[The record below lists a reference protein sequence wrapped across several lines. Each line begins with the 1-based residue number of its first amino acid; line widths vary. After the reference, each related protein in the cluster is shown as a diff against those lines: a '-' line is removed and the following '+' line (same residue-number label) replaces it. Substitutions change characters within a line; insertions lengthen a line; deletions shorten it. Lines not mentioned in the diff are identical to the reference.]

1 MSAITIEQ
9 YNKIAEETMPFA
21 RILGLQLE
29 SIDDDE
35 VVMRAVYNSDFLRP
49 GGTVSGPV
57 MMGLADAAVYALV
70 LSRIGI
76 VELAVTTN
84 LNINF
89 LLKPQPGD
97 VLARARMLKLGK
109 RLAVAE
115 VNLYSAAADL
125 GDVVAHATATY
136 SIPPR

>member
-29 SIDDDE
+29 SIDDEE

-57 MMGLADAAVYALV
+57 MMGLA
-70 LSRIGI
+70 
-76 VELAVTTN
+76 
-84 LNINF
+84 
-89 LLKPQPGD
+89 
-97 VLARARMLKLGK
+97 
-109 RLAVAE
+109 VAE

-125 GDVVAHATATY
+125 GEVVAHATVTY
-136 SIPPR
+136 SIPSR